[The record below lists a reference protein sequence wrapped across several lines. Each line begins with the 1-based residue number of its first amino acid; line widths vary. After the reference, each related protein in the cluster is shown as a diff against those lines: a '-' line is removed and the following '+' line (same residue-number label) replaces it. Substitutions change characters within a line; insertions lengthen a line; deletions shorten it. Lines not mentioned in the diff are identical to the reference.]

1 MKIIFRVDAYPEIGL
16 GHFVRSIAIAL
27 ELKKNINLK
36 IVFAGEYSAYSLNEL
51 KGNNVNFISPGLSE
65 NEEDFMLR
73 FLDSEKP
80 NLIFIDNLFNYS
92 ATFLHEVK
100 GKAKVILFQNLCDG
114 KYQADAFILP
124 SAHHPVE
131 IINDAGWQKN
141 DVEFY
146 HGFDYIPVNDHIKN
160 IILHEPWS
168 ASGHKISLTTGGS
181 DPRGV
186 MLQMISWL
194 MKNDY
199 SDIHFVVLPGENF
212 ILKKELENLKQKTP
226 VNFIFKKFNY
236 SDLESS
242 DLAICTF
249 GVTSYELIYLG
260 IPFIS
265 IGHAEN
271 NARGSRILSGK
282 LPFMKDLGLI
292 DDLQEDVFHAQL
304 KDFLSNPTLKTE
316 FRETSRTLMDGKGIN
331 RIIGII
337 LNQLYK
343 N

>member
-1 MKIIFRVDAYPEIGL
+1 MKVIFRVDAYPEIGL

-27 ELKKNINLK
+27 ELRKNSNLK
-36 IVFAGEYSAYSLNEL
+36 IVFAGEYSAYALNEL

-65 NEEDFMLR
+65 NEVDFILR

-80 NLIFIDNLFNYS
+80 HLIFIDNLFNYS
-92 ATFLHEVK
+92 AAFLQELK

-124 SAHHPVE
+124 SAHHPHE
-131 IINDAGWQKN
+131 IINDEGWQKN
-141 DVEFY
+141 DVAFY
-146 HGFDYIPVNDHIKN
+146 HGFEYIPVNDQIKD
-160 IILHEPWS
+160 IDLQEPQS
-168 ASGHKISLTTGGS
+168 VSISKISITTGGS

-186 MLQMISWL
+186 MLQLINWL
-194 MKNDY
+194 MKTDY
-199 SDIHFVVLPGENF
+199 SDIHIVVLPGENF

-226 VNFIFKKFNY
+226 LNFIFKNFNY

-242 DLAICTF
+242 DLVICTF

-260 IPFIS
+260 VPFIS
-265 IGHAEN
+265 IAHAQN
-271 NARGSRILSGK
+271 NARGSRILSEK
-282 LPFMKDLGLI
+282 LPYMKDLGLI
-292 DDLQEDVFHAQL
+292 DDLREEIFHEQL
-304 KDFLSNPTLKTE
+304 KDFLSNQNLKTE

-331 RIIGII
+331 RIIDII
-337 LNQLYK
+337 LNQLNK